1 MSDAQSN
8 LYQAIRNTATKTVL
22 SYTQENCGSHLS
34 ALSATLTPTCKRYF
48 RPSSFFAGSPE
59 MASYGLSNA
68 EYEARMAPEIA
79 ALETWR
85 VDIKKIIVDEAERTA
100 MVRSDN
106 YLTLK
111 GRKEVLLEFVF
122 ILDMDETGEKVDK
135 VEQYMDTAECY
146 KYLQMMEEVA
156 KEQQAQ

>member
-1 MSDAQSN
+1 
-8 LYQAIRNTATKTVL
+8 
-22 SYTQENCGSHLS
+22 
-34 ALSATLTPTCKRYF
+34 
-48 RPSSFFAGSPE
+48 

-68 EYEARMAPEIA
+68 EYEERMAPEIV

-100 MVRSDN
+100 MVRSDH

-111 GRKEVLLEFVF
+111 GRKEEVLLEFVF

-135 VEQYMDTAECY
+135 VEQFMDTTECY
-146 KYLQMMEEVA
+146 KYLQMMREVA